1 MCIITFASEAMFM
14 LLKSTDCNNLIK
26 RQRKSKPNRVPSE
39 SE

>member
-1 MCIITFASEAMFM
+1 
-14 LLKSTDCNNLIK
+14 LKTTDGNNLIK

>member
-1 MCIITFASEAMFM
+1 KT
-14 LLKSTDCNNLIK
+14 TDGNNLIK

>member
-1 MCIITFASEAMFM
+1 T
-14 LLKSTDCNNLIK
+14 TDGNNLIK